1 MKDLGPLHYFLRIEV
16 NRSNGEM
23 FLSQTRYIVD
33 LLNRANMLGAKPVSS
48 HPRDSYLAQSYYWR
62 PTSRSHTVL
71 QSYWSIPITYINKA
85 RHFICHKSSMP
96 IHAYPH
102 QWTHVFSQTDAP
114 LPQRYNTVW
123 TPSPTRPTATHCIL
137 WCWLGWWSQRNTTL
151 PVATMSI
158 LVKIPSHG
166 VLKSNPQ
173 YVSIHQPNLSI
184 GVSHSLLQ
192 WFLAFD
198 YFSKIWEYIFVL
210 SHSYGSIILVQSL

>member
-1 MKDLGPLHYFLRIEV
+1 
-16 NRSNGEM
+16 M

-48 HPRDSYLAQSYYWR
+48 HPRDSYLAQSCYWR

-137 WCWLGWWSQRNTTL
+137 WCWLGWWSRGPPLYQWL
-151 PVATMSI
+151 LCLFWSKFHLMEFLKATHNMYQFI
-158 LVKIPSHG
+158 NRI
-166 VLKSNPQ
+166 
-173 YVSIHQPNLSI
+173 
-184 GVSHSLLQ
+184 
-192 WFLAFD
+192 
-198 YFSKIWEYIFVL
+198 
-210 SHSYGSIILVQSL
+210 